1 MLPLF
6 LLFSI
11 CTPNFP
17 RLISVSIPCSVS
29 SLGLY
34 VCWFLFLDCSTC
46 LLSAWQTN
54 KLWVTCCC
62 SAWKHEQGKEVVARS
77 QPCQI
82 SRLLCIKVINMSA
95 GSCPAF
101 WCTQTQWV
109 YDNWWVCAK
118 PSSRYGL
125 GTHAVPLSSVW
136 VFLTYVVIR
145 NVPFVLDNMYFRD
158 EVQW

>member
-1 MLPLF
+1 M
-6 LLFSI
+6 
-11 CTPNFP
+11 
-17 RLISVSIPCSVS
+17 
-29 SLGLY
+29 
-34 VCWFLFLDCSTC
+34 
-46 LLSAWQTN
+46 
-54 KLWVTCCC
+54 
-62 SAWKHEQGKEVVARS
+62 ARS

-109 YDNWWVCAK
+109 YDNWRVCAK

-136 VFLTYVVIR
+136 VFLNICSNQECSICSRQYVFQRWGTMIGNSWPKKINITWF
-145 NVPFVLDNMYFRD
+145 NVFKYEDCCLGLCHLGMITPRYSLSLGVNLRGSNCISPTIELESWKAIKMK
-158 EVQW
+158 WIT